1 MSTGMAR
8 IIARSRKTRER
19 RDEDKEEVEVR
30 GTQSERK
37 RSRTT
42 VGEDESGLRD
52 ERTSSSKRRR
62 GEGGK

>member
-8 IIARSRKTRER
+8 IIARSRKTRES
-19 RDEDKEEVEVR
+19 RDVDKEEEVEVR

-52 ERTSSSKRRR
+52 ERTSSSSKRR
-62 GEGGK
+62 